1 MNANEYINQF
11 YENYDEEGR
20 LLTRYGR
27 VEFET
32 TMRYIRRYLTEG
44 ARILEIGAATG
55 SYAHA

>member
-32 TMRYIRRYLTEG
+32 TMR
-44 ARILEIGAATG
+44 
-55 SYAHA
+55 